1 MGLVILKSTGDLDKG
16 SFSGIVGM
24 EASMDWVK
32 RKWERGIGD
41 SNKPFQKFL

>member
-1 MGLVILKSTGDLDKG
+1 MGLVILKLIGDFDKG

-24 EASMDWVK
+24 EVSMDWVK

-41 SNKPFQKFL
+41 SNKFF